1 MPDNTRSRGD
11 TVSAMHSVVS
21 AVVGY
26 AERGWRVVPLASNG
40 RSPLIELARIVGDRV
55 SDARE
60 IRHWWQIW
68 PYAAV
73 GIATGQPS
81 RLVVV
86 SVPRDPFTSV
96 RRLEWRRGLR
106 RLQVT
111 RSLPGDL
118 PRTAVVSHAGR
129 LHYYYTAP
137 EGPIPTYEVGD
148 ILIFGEAGVVVA
160 PPPSIHGD
168 SPRWECALS
177 ATAVSLAPDWVAEL
191 ATI

>member
-1 MPDNTRSRGD
+1 
-11 TVSAMHSVVS
+11 MHSVVS

-40 RSPLIELARIVGDRV
+40 RSPLIELARIVERV
-55 SDARE
+55 FDTRE
-60 IRHWWQIW
+60 ITHWWQIW

-86 SVPRDPFTSV
+86 SVPREPSTPV
-96 RRLEWRRGLR
+96 RRLEWRRGPR
-106 RLQVT
+106 RVQFT
-111 RSLPGDL
+111 HSLPGDL
-118 PRTAVVSHAGR
+118 PRTAVVSHAAR
-129 LHYYYTAP
+129 LHYYYYMAP
-137 EGPIPTYEVGD
+137 ERPIPTCEVGD
-148 ILIFGEAGVVVA
+148 IWIFGEAGVVVA

-168 SPRWECALS
+168 SPRWECPLS
-177 ATAVSLAPDWVAEL
+177 LTAVSLAPDWVEEL